1 MTVLSPHY
9 PINKMELTIET
20 MKQLNLFDDVQYKY
34 FKNLNDEDKIKVEI
48 EPLEPCNKQF
58 TFELSGKKFK
68 KVIAQKPLI
77 LPDEIIKIIKEYMGI
92 YNLPGWSKIG
102 KLSVDKIHGF
112 YKEHYRR
119 RLTNYKTNAHTSK
132 VIMFRRIL
140 PSITY
145 EKSVKLL
152 ELLPKPK
159 EDVTIQN
166 QSIFKVGDEVATYEY
181 CGIIKKIGKR
191 ISIQKYTE
199 EAGYDEDP
207 MALKNQTH
215 TKKIY
220 KYNKSVLQKVCC
232 ISPDSISYVKRDGI
246 CYYSDKY
253 NNSLKKPSYDVSEN
267 FEHRSRTIDY
277 GY

>member
-1 MTVLSPHY
+1 
-9 PINKMELTIET
+9 MELTIET

-77 LPDEIIKIIKEYMGI
+77 LPDEIIKIIKEFMGI

-159 EDVTIQN
+159 EDMTIQN
-166 QSIFKVGDEVATYEY
+166 QSIFKVGDEIATYEY

-199 EAGYDEDP
+199 EEGYDEDP

-267 FEHRSRTIDY
+267 FEHRSKTIDY
-277 GY
+277 GH